1 MQGSET
7 KSKTFYF
14 PKNLMNNQE
23 LSEQVHWK
31 TRSKYKTNEHIYIP
45 ETNHQQIKGKD
56 QNKKITQVSN
66 VW

>member
-14 PKNLMNNQE
+14 PKNLWTIRTKWTSSLE
-23 LSEQVHWK
+23 

-56 QNKKITQVSN
+56 QNKR
-66 VW
+66 